1 MSAQEDIT
9 FRAVRA
15 NWPVLIAVVMGI
27 AWAVRGEM
35 TIQQNSV
42 RLDRMDELI
51 SVEGISRYAADMALL
66 KHRLDR
72 VEVSCTTGR

>member
-1 MSAQEDIT
+1 MTAQEDIT

-42 RLDRMDELI
+42 RLDRMDELL
-51 SVEGISRYAADMALL
+51 SVDGIREYAAAMATLEL
-66 KHRLDR
+66 RIAMLEK
-72 VEVSCTTGR
+72 SCR

>member
-1 MSAQEDIT
+1 MTTEDIT

-42 RLDRMDELI
+42 RLDRMDELL
-51 SVEGISRYAADMALL
+51 SVEGIREYAAAMALMQ
-66 KHRLDR
+66 HRIERL
-72 VEVSCTTGR
+72 EASCTTGR